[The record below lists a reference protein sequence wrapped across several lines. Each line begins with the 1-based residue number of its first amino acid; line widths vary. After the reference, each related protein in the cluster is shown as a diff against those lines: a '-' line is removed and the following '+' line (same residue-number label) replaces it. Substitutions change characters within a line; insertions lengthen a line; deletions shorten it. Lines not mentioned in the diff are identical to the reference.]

1 MSAFRR
7 LILIT
12 SLIWCQIAY
21 SQERNVDFRVYFLV
35 NKSDI
40 DLNVGENRDNLMQ
53 MKSFL
58 NRINTD
64 STFCVKQ
71 VFLYGSASPE
81 GREYL
86 NKELAHKR
94 MEAMTNIIQNTVSIP
109 DSAFTRSYTY
119 TKEDFVSRAMDKMRY
134 EDLRYAQVSF
144 VIEPIA
150 IPSLP
155 EPVQHLAFAV
165 PSEPMQIKNVDRP
178 VNLPDWNRHLTLKT
192 NALGLGMGIS
202 NIACEIDIC
211 KHLSLSIPVYYSA
224 LNYFK
229 QSIKFRTLATQPELR
244 FWPKKDN
251 NGFFLG
257 LHGGVAQY
265 NIAVD
270 GELRYQDHNGTSP
283 ALGGGLGLGYRLPM
297 SKNGKWQIE
306 FALGAGAYKLKY
318 DTFYN
323 VDNGNY
329 IDTYD
334 TIYIGID
341 NAAINISY
349 QFDLK
354 KRKK

>member
-1 MSAFRR
+1 MN
-7 LILIT
+7 I
-12 SLIWCQIAY
+12 
-21 SQERNVDFRVYFLV
+21 
-35 NKSDI
+35 
-40 DLNVGENRDNLMQ
+40 GENRDNIMQ
-53 MKSFL
+53 MTSFL
-58 NRINTD
+58 NRANTD

-81 GREYL
+81 GRENL

-94 MEAMTNIIQNTVSIP
+94 MEAMTNIIQNAVNIP
-109 DSAFTRSYTY
+109 ESAFTRFYTY
-119 TKEDFVSRAMDKMRY
+119 TKEDFASIAMDTIRY

-150 IPSLP
+150 ILP
-155 EPVQHLAFAV
+155 LPNPVSNLAFAT
-165 PSEPMQIKNVDRP
+165 PSEPTQIKNTSRP
-178 VNLPDWNRHLTLKT
+178 INLPDWNRHLSIKT

-202 NIACEIDIC
+202 NLAIEIDIC
-211 KHLSLSIPVYYSA
+211 KHLSLSIPAYYSA

-257 LHGGVAQY
+257 LHGGIAQY

-270 GELRYQDHNGTSP
+270 GDLRYQDHNGTSP
-283 ALGGGLGLGYRLPM
+283 AYGGGLGLGYRLPM

-306 FALGAGAYKLKY
+306 FTLGAGAYKLKY

-334 TIYIGID
+334 NIYIGID